1 MADGRS
7 NTATHIRDIS
17 FTAGG
22 DTGAGGICRCQGA
35 DNDFTCR
42 AAAQRAEGP
51 EFPRAAPRSP
61 PGPARI
67 TTPQQGEPVLLT
79 ARGAKVQPFSDN
91 GFTRSRVVTIHEVAA
106 RAGVSAATVSRFLR
120 GRRVRASA
128 AIQTAVDEL
137 GYSPSAAAQSLKSG
151 RTYTIGVVVPDITNP
166 YFAAVVKG
174 MESVTRTEPYR
185 ILLANSDESGEREDD
200 VIADMVRRVDG
211 IVLAPATEQDRT
223 PLNVRDAGVP
233 LVFVDRDLADGED
246 FDAIL
251 VDNAGGARQA
261 AEHLMGLGHT
271 RIAAISGPVDTTPG
285 RRRREGFL
293 ETLAAAG
300 IGIAPEHDL
309 IGDFR
314 EQSGYQLTLSLLSLP
329 EPPTAVFTANNLMT
343 LGALKAL
350 HDMRVGVP
358 DEISLIG
365 FDDLDTGP
373 LLRPPLTVIDRPM
386 VEQGVLAMR
395 LLLRRLD
402 PRHVDDMPR
411 RVVLGTKLV
420 DRAST
425 APPRTSPAG
434 TAAPSPAGRTRAR

>member
-1 MADGRS
+1 M
-7 NTATHIRDIS
+7 
-17 FTAGG
+17 
-22 DTGAGGICRCQGA
+22 
-35 DNDFTCR
+35 
-42 AAAQRAEGP
+42 
-51 EFPRAAPRSP
+51 
-61 PGPARI
+61 
-67 TTPQQGEPVLLT
+67 
-79 ARGAKVQPFSDN
+79 
-91 GFTRSRVVTIHEVAA
+91 VTIHEVAA
-106 RAGVSAATVSRFLR
+106 RAGVSPATVSRFLR

-185 ILLANSDESGEREDD
+185 ILLGNSDESGEREDD

-261 AEHLMGLGHT
+261 AEHLLGLGHT

-300 IGIAPEHDL
+300 IAIAPEHDL

-329 EPPTAVFTANNLMT
+329 DPPTAVFTANNLMT

-402 PRHVDDMPR
+402 PRHVDDIPR